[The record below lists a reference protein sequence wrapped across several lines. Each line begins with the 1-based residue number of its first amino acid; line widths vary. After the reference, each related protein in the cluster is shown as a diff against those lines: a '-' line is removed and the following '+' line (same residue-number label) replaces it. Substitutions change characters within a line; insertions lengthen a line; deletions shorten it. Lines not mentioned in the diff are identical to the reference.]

1 MNHHRTHKGHHNRR
15 RWLATPAVTLTL
27 FLLAGCSS
35 AADVE
40 KLPDPS
46 RDATGSVSL
55 TPARGGLSGG
65 NIVLVD
71 TGDDTTGPITATFGD
86 AAEVECQFDQRSARH
101 ACTAPGRS
109 TPGAV
114 DVTLTVEGTPLPQ
127 QLSYTYTTNG
137 SQASPVMV
145 INTGTLQDR
154 AREVR
159 GIYPYGVKLGAVLEN
174 GEPVD
179 VFGRVLNDTIAPDYF
194 FVPTL
199 DDAIALREAGIS
211 ARIAVLYMSPV
222 EDIPLLLHYD
232 IETAALDSAWAEA
245 AEQAVAASGGGPL
258 RVHLWIDTGMSWEG
272 VVPDDALPVARTI
285 EDSPHLELVGIATHF
300 GAIKPEDSAAIAAN
314 DTANRTVIQK
324 MRFDGAVEQIR
335 GAGLGRNALIHAGAT
350 DVLLNEVEGLYYDL
364 MRIGGA
370 FFGASLP
377 EERIYSWTTTLAQ
390 VKELP
395 AGWCLDYDC
404 TTPTGSPM
412 KVGLVHHVPRREND
426 VVFTVR
432 GIRVPALIN
441 HGTVVTLDLSE
452 VPEATAGDEVTLDFD
467 PDAFYNLDGSAPLP
481 VTVTG

>member
-1 MNHHRTHKGHHNRR
+1 
-15 RWLATPAVTLTL
+15 
-27 FLLAGCSS
+27 
-35 AADVE
+35 
-40 KLPDPS
+40 
-46 RDATGSVSL
+46 
-55 TPARGGLSGG
+55 
-65 NIVLVD
+65 
-71 TGDDTTGPITATFGD
+71 
-86 AAEVECQFDQRSARH
+86 
-101 ACTAPGRS
+101 
-109 TPGAV
+109 
-114 DVTLTVEGTPLPQ
+114 
-127 QLSYTYTTNG
+127 
-137 SQASPVMV
+137 VMV

-199 DDAIALREAGIS
+199 DDAIALREAGIN

-285 EDSPHLELVGIATHF
+285 EDSPHLELAGIATHF
-300 GAIKPEDSAAIAAN
+300 GAITPEDSAAIAAN

-452 VPEATAGDEVTLDFD
+452 VPEAAAGDEVTLDFD